1 MRDGCRQSDGVGSLK
16 SCKTMKEAYAVRRT
30 VPPSAEIQASIDKL
44 LANRL
49 VDDPQKMLSELARLG
64 ARLIIQRAVE
74 DEFDQ
79 WLGRARYERRPE
91 AGPAMR
97 NGFRPRHLQTGE
109 GELRIEVPQVRETAI
124 PFESKLFP
132 KWHCKRLLR
141 TDPLKALVIGG
152 VVRGLSMRDVESLCE
167 EAGLGRASKSTV
179 ATICAEL
186 HERFEAFCRRS
197 LYDINLVVLFLDAI
211 YLSVRP
217 SGPKEGVSCAL
228 GITENGS
235 RELVSVQL
243 GARESKE
250 DWLELGRDLIS
261 RGLAAARL
269 VVADGAP
276 GLISAVEEIWPR
288 ADRQHCAVHRLR
300 NLLAKLPK
308 DEQDRIRFNY
318 WSALTD
324 ATSVKDGKLR
334 LQVMISELEHRGY
347 ESAARCLTE
356 DLDAL
361 VVHLRY
367 PLRHRERWR
376 STNLLERSLGE
387 VRRRTKVT
395 GRFPG
400 EINYLSLVWAV
411 LDLFFSHASNGAT
424 FTDVDRQHLYRI
436 KYQQADPD
444 TLDEEVTAA

>member
-1 MRDGCRQSDGVGSLK
+1 M
-16 SCKTMKEAYAVRRT
+16 SCQTVEEAYAVRRT

-44 LANRL
+44 LAKGM

-64 ARLIIQRAVE
+64 ARLIIQRAAE
-74 DEFDQ
+74 GEFDS
-79 WLGRARYERRPE
+79 WLGRARCERRPE
-91 AGPAMR
+91 RQRGFR
-97 NGFRPRHLQTGE
+97 NGFRPRHLQTAE
-109 GELRIEVPQVRETAI
+109 GELRTEIAQVRVAAA
-124 PFESKLFP
+124 PFVSKLFP

-152 VVRGLSMRDVESLCE
+152 FVRGLSMRDVESLCD
-167 EAGLGRASKSTV
+167 EAGLGRTSKSTV

-186 HERFEAFCRRS
+186 GERFEAFCRRS

-211 YLSVRP
+211 YLPVRP
-217 SGPKEGVSCAL
+217 SGPKEGVICAW
-228 GITENGS
+228 GITENGE
-235 RELVSVQL
+235 RGLVSVRL
-243 GARESKE
+243 GMREAKE
-250 DWLELGRDLIS
+250 DWLELGRDLTS
-261 RGLAAARL
+261 RGLAAPRL
-269 VVADGAP
+269 MVADGAP

-300 NLLAKLPK
+300 NPWRSCPS
-308 DEQDRIRFNY
+308 QNTIGSGFNY

-324 ATSVKDGKLR
+324 ATSLKDGQLR
-334 LQVMISELEHRGY
+334 LQVLISELEHAGY
-347 ESAARCLTE
+347 ESAARCLSD

-376 STNLLERSLGE
+376 STNLLERPLGE
-387 VRRRTKVT
+387 VRRRTKVM
-395 GRFPG
+395 GPFPG
-400 EINYLSLVWAV
+400 ETSCLSLVWAL